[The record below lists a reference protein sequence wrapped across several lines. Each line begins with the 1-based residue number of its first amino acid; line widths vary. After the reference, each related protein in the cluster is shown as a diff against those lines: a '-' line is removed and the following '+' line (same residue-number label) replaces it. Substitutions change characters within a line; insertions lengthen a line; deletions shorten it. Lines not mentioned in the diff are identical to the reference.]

1 MSNNETPVAQTPSK
15 EDTKKEKKENNS
27 EDKKPRLVWTEQ
39 TEDLLVQWGDLSAC
53 YKWLHDQAYRKYKHI
68 NYFYSFPVI
77 VLSTLTGTLNVGL
90 SGYVPEKYVTYAQAG
105 IGAINIFTG
114 ILTTLQS
121 YYGYAQL
128 SESHNNACL
137 GWSKMHRNIS
147 IELNLEKEYRTD
159 ADRFLR
165 DCRRDYDRLIEQSP
179 PIPSDI
185 IKKFNIKFKNN
196 KHIIRPDICDN
207 ITHTEVYRAIEE
219 VDRFEEPEEHMK
231 VVSLDELKDILV
243 DDSINHR
250 KRHTISHHSHSLHPH
265 YDSHHN
271 DDMHYKKNYARR
283 HSIPNIKYNIPHIID
298 PPKEQIIDL
307 PEDRPKVKDLIKKY
321 TTVENIF
328 AKNIIKP
335 NETEVNNEI
344 EELKIEIIP
353 SVEIENVEESKKDES
368 VLEKN
373 KEELELKNKVEKD
386 DEKKFKTPIKI
397 PMNGYSYINKFMML
411 PQKMKNKNLEKVEKV
426 EN

>member
-1 MSNNETPVAQTPSK
+1 MSKNETPVSQTPSK
-15 EDTKKEKKENNS
+15 EETKKEKKESSS
-27 EDKKPRLVWTEQ
+27 EDKKPKLVWTEQ

-137 GWSKMHRNIS
+137 GWSKMHRNIT

-185 IKKFNIKFKNN
+185 IQKFNIKFKNN

-207 ITHTEVYRAIEE
+207 ITHTEVYRAVEE
-219 VDRFEEPEEHMK
+219 VDSFEEPEEHMK
-231 VVSLDELKDILV
+231 VVSLNELKDILV
-243 DDSINHR
+243 DESISNR
-250 KRHTISHHSHSLHPH
+250 KRHTISHH
-265 YDSHHN
+265 HHN
-271 DDMHYKKNYARR
+271 FDNHNSDSRHDFKYHNDYPRSNNYFHHNRR
-283 HSIPNIKYNIPHIID
+283 HSVPNITHQI
-298 PPKEQIIDL
+298 EQFNLVKDQINDL
-307 PEDRPKVKDLIKKY
+307 PEDRPKVRDLIKKY
-321 TTVENIF
+321 TTVENILLP
-328 AKNIIKP
+328 NITKTDEEVKP
-335 NETEVNNEI
+335 EI
-344 EELKIEIIP
+344 EELKVEIIP
-353 SVEIENVEESKKDES
+353 SVEISEQNTMSIKLDENKDE
-368 VLEKN
+368 K
-373 KEELELKNKVEKD
+373 KED
-386 DEKKFKTPIKI
+386 QKFKTPMKI

-411 PQKMKNKNLEKVEKV
+411 PQKIKNKNLEKVENLEKS
-426 EN
+426 